1 MTQVLKDLEQAR
13 KLAAIARRQLRDA
26 RTLCPHCHRNLRPQI
41 EELSRTLERLAIGLG
56 EAHDRENARV
66 YGVGEPDYAKLRAD
80 LREAIAENAE
90 LVDRGTCNGLAFRTY
105 DTGAGMTLVIEVPTG
120 KRIES
125 CKDLDHANARL
136 REITEREAYGRMARE
151 VAERR

>member
-1 MTQVLKDLEQAR
+1 MTQALKDLEQAR

-26 RTLCPHCHRNLRPQI
+26 RTLCPHCHRSLRPQI

-56 EAHDRENARV
+56 ETYDRENARV
-66 YGVGEPDYAKLRAD
+66 YGVGEPDYEKLRAD
-80 LREAIAENAE
+80 LREAIAESGE
-90 LVDRGTCNGLAFRTY
+90 LVGRGTSNGLAFRVY
-105 DTGAGMTLVIEVPTG
+105 DTGAGLTLAIETSRG
-120 KRIES
+120 IRIES
-125 CKDLDHANARL
+125 CKDRDHADRLL